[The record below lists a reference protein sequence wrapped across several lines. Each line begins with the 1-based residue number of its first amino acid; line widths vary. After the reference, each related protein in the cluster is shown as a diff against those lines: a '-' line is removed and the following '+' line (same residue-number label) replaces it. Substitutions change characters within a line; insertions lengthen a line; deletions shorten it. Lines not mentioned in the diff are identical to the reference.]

1 MSNALD
7 RDPLATL
14 MPRDCDADRPWLVFY
29 ASGERIELTGHV
41 LAMWSSKIAGFLTS
55 EVLEGARVALA
66 LPPHWRSMVW
76 ALGIWQ
82 SGGCVLPTL
91 LPDAVRH
98 GPASLSP
105 SETKTGMPAPAGH
118 PPLNSDAEQLGPA
131 GLSPNATAAKSAS
144 REGLPVDAA
153 VAFTESGLLEADAQI
168 LLPRASLALRWE
180 GEEGEELPP
189 LVFDGVADVMPYP
202 DRMPALSWDADT
214 PCLDDGEQVLTRA
227 DLRALVEARAEE
239 LRTSAATGEAHR
251 AATEADS
258 LEAEAS
264 SNSATLE
271 AADAASTPRAFL
283 TRNGALA
290 DCLIDCLAAWM
301 LGRTAVIVDAH
312 APEKL
317 RTTAITQEGA

>member
-202 DRMPALSWDADT
+202 DRMPANAWDEDT
-214 PCLDDGEQVLTRA
+214 LCLGDGEQVLTRA

-239 LRTSAATGEAHR
+239 LRTSATKASANGAHR
-251 AATEADS
+251 ATSDDP
-258 LEAEAS
+258 S
-264 SNSATLE
+264 SNSAALG
-271 AADAASTPRAFL
+271 AAEAASTPRAFL

-312 APEKL
+312 APEEL
-317 RTTAITQEGA
+317 RATAITQEGA